1 MQVNSKNVVVC
12 ADSAFLKL
20 RVESGLNETE
30 YGLCLKRTKRVGHMS
45 QLLWSVTC
53 GACVMGEG

>member
-1 MQVNSKNVVVC
+1 MVC

-20 RVESGLNETE
+20 RVEVGLNETE